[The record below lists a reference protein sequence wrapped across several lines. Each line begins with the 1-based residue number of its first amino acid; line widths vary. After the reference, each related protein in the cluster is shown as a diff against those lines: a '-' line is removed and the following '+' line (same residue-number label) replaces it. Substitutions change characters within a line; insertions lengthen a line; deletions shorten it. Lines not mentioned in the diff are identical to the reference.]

1 MDSPKTRRA
10 VIIGAT
16 SGIGY
21 EVAQLLLAEG
31 WYLGIAGRRRENL
44 LEFQKKSPDRI
55 KICALDIRKEGAEN
69 ELEKLIGELGGMDLF
84 LQSSGIGFQNFELS
98 PDIELNTLETNG
110 TGFVR
115 MVGYAF
121 RYFRQQGKGHIA
133 VISSIAGT
141 KGLGIAPAYSAT
153 KRFQNTYIDA
163 LEQLSRMH
171 HLHISFTDIRPGFV
185 ATGLLNDGKHY
196 PMLMSPKTVAAHI
209 VRAIHRKQR
218 IAVIDWRYRLLVFF
232 WKLICGSLE
241 TDAGE
246 ELTFFGYNDLQTAI
260 YIDKCGYQ
268 EEIGKKPCGWVA
280 HTYSYKSPKWNN
292 NHTYQHTCY
301 HL

>member
-121 RYFRQQGKGHIA
+121 RYFRQQGKGYRSHQ
-133 VISSIAGT
+133 
-141 KGLGIAPAYSAT
+141 
-153 KRFQNTYIDA
+153 FH
-163 LEQLSRMH
+163 SR
-171 HLHISFTDIRPGFV
+171 
-185 ATGLLNDGKHY
+185 N
-196 PMLMSPKTVAAHI
+196 
-209 VRAIHRKQR
+209 
-218 IAVIDWRYRLLVFF
+218 
-232 WKLICGSLE
+232 
-241 TDAGE
+241 
-246 ELTFFGYNDLQTAI
+246 
-260 YIDKCGYQ
+260 
-268 EEIGKKPCGWVA
+268 
-280 HTYSYKSPKWNN
+280 
-292 NHTYQHTCY
+292 
-301 HL
+301 

>member
-121 RYFRQQGKGHIA
+121 RYFRQQGKGHIT

-232 WKLICGSLE
+232 WKLIP
-241 TDAGE
+241 AVIWKRMPVK
-246 ELTFFGYNDLQTAI
+246 N
-260 YIDKCGYQ
+260 
-268 EEIGKKPCGWVA
+268 
-280 HTYSYKSPKWNN
+280 
-292 NHTYQHTCY
+292 
-301 HL
+301 